1 MIQMRADMIFNRIAS
16 VLCFSLCGWLIHPAS
31 HAQDVASTGPL
42 KHLKHLPGESL
53 EVAERPAFIL
63 LPPPEL
69 RTSPQP
75 WVLYAPTMPAYPDQH
90 EGWMHERFLAAG
102 LAVAGIDAGEAYGSP
117 QGQALMSA
125 LYDELTLK
133 RGFAPKPC
141 LLGRSRGGL
150 WVSSWAIAHPDRVA
164 GIAGI
169 YPVFD
174 LRSYPGLE
182 TAAPAFGLKPRE
194 LEDNLARL
202 NPIARIDV
210 LAKARVPICIIHGD
224 EDAVVPIEQNSSAL
238 AEAYRRAQ
246 AENAVQLIIAEGQG
260 HNFWEGFFKCQPLVD
275 FVIRRAKLGTSDEP
289 E

>member
-1 MIQMRADMIFNRIAS
+1 MIFNRIAS

-53 EVAERPAFIL
+53 EVAGRPAFIL
-63 LPPPEL
+63 LPSPEL
-69 RTSPQP
+69 RMSPQP
-75 WVLYAPTMPAYPDQH
+75 WVLYAPTMPAYPDEH

-133 RGFAPKPC
+133 RDFAPKPC

-150 WVSSWAIAHPDRVA
+150 WVSSWAIVHPDRVA

-194 LEDNLARL
+194 LVDNLARL

-224 EDAVVPIEQNSSAL
+224 EDAVVPIGQNSSAL
-238 AEAYRRAQ
+238 ADAYRRAE
-246 AENAVQLIIAEGQG
+246 AENAVQLIVAEGQG

-275 FVIRRAKLGTSDEP
+275 FVIRHAKLGTSDEP

>member
-1 MIQMRADMIFNRIAS
+1 MIFSRIAS
-16 VLCFSLCGWLIHPAS
+16 VVCFSMCGWLIPHAS
-31 HAQDVASTGPL
+31 LAQEAPSPGPL

-53 EVAERPAFIL
+53 EVAGRSAFIL

-69 RTSPQP
+69 RTPPQP

-90 EGWMHERFLAAG
+90 EGWMHERFLSAG

-117 QGQALMSA
+117 EGQALMSA
-125 LYDELTLK
+125 LYEELTRK
-133 RGFAPKPC
+133 RGFAAKPC

-150 WVSSWAIAHPDRVA
+150 WVSSWAIAHPDQVA

-182 TAAPAFGLKPRE
+182 KAAPAYGLLTRE
-194 LEDNLARL
+194 LEDNLSHL

-210 LAKARVPICIIHGD
+210 LAKARVPVCIIHGD
-224 EDAVVPIEQNSSAL
+224 RDAVVPIEQNSAAL
-238 AEAYRRAQ
+238 AEAYRQVQ
-246 AENAVQLIIAEGQG
+246 AENAVELIIAEGQG

-275 FVIRRAKLGTSDEP
+275 FVIRRAKSGTVNRSE
-289 E
+289 

>member
-1 MIQMRADMIFNRIAS
+1 MSFSRIAS
-16 VLCFSLCGWLIHPAS
+16 VVCLSMCGWLITHAS
-31 HAQDVASTGPL
+31 LGQEASSPGPL
-42 KHLKHLPGESL
+42 MHLKHLPGESL
-53 EVAERPAFIL
+53 EVAGRPAFIL

-69 RTSPQP
+69 RRSPQP

-90 EGWMHERFLAAG
+90 EGWMHERFLSAG

-117 QGQALMSA
+117 EGQALMSA
-125 LYDELTLK
+125 LYEELTRE

-182 TAAPAFGLKPRE
+182 KAAPAYGLLTRE
-194 LEDNLARL
+194 LEDSLSRL

-210 LAKARVPICIIHGD
+210 LAKARVPVCIIHGD
-224 EDAVVPIEQNSSAL
+224 QDAVVPIEQNSAAL
-238 AEAYRRAQ
+238 AEVYRQVQ
-246 AENAVQLIIAEGQG
+246 AENAVELIIAEGQG
-260 HNFWEGFFKCQPLVD
+260 HNFWEGFFKCQSLVD
-275 FVIRRAKLGTSDEP
+275 FVIRRAKSGTE
-289 E
+289 